1 MDVTLL
7 IVPVMTALST
17 FLAGAA
23 DGAAHKLGENL
34 VEQSKHI
41 YDAVKARF
49 QKEADGGQA
58 SQMLAL
64 FEQNQKLRPAVEA
77 ELERILRADPA
88 FADAL
93 HQLVQNGPLQHA
105 LIKGTGRRISQEN
118 SAGTGAQVVAIDKDG
133 TGEDIQQKIS

>member
-1 MDVTLL
+1 MDVALL

-23 DGAAHKLGENL
+23 DGAAHKLGEAA
-34 VEQSKHI
+34 VEQSKRI
-41 YDAVKARF
+41 YEAVKARF

-58 SQMLAL
+58 GQMLTL
-64 FEQNQKLRPAVEA
+64 FGQNEKLRPAVEA

-88 FADAL
+88 FAAAL
-93 HQLVQNGPLQHA
+93 HQLVQDGPLQQV

-118 SAGTGAQVVAIDKDG
+118 SAGTGTQVVAIDKDG